1 MNDSVNYVPNTQDAQ
16 GGRTIY
22 FDIGDVF
29 KQLDNNNTSVYREAV
44 PIPKYADML
53 KEFKRMGYRIGIIIT
68 SSPDK
73 MEEAKQQWLQ
83 KNDISPYVD
92 SFQFIPQG
100 VSKYEIAED
109 KTGVLVSDDDK
120 ALNTWF
126 SDRIKII
133 K

>member
-1 MNDSVNYVPNTQDAQ
+1 MNDSFNYVPNTQDAQ
-16 GGRTIY
+16 DGRTIY

-29 KQLDNNNTSVYREAV
+29 KRLDNNDTS
-44 PIPKYADML
+44 IPKYL
-53 KEFKRMGYRIGIIIT
+53 KEFKKMGYRIGIIAT

-83 KNDISPYVD
+83 KNTISPYVD
-92 SFQFIPQG
+92 SFQVIPQG

>member
-1 MNDSVNYVPNTQDAQ
+1 MNDSFNYVPNIQDAQ

-29 KQLDNNNTSVYREAV
+29 KRTDTSDLS
-44 PIPKYADML
+44 PIPKYL
-53 KEFKRMGYRIGIIIT
+53 KEFKKMGYRIGIIAT
-68 SSPDK
+68 SSQDK
-73 MEEAKQQWLQ
+73 MEEVKQQWLQ
-83 KNDISPYVD
+83 KNAISPYVD
-92 SFQFIPQG
+92 SFQLIPQG
-100 VSKYEIAED
+100 VSKYEVVED

>member
-1 MNDSVNYVPNTQDAQ
+1 MNDSFNYVPNTQDAQ
-16 GGRTIY
+16 DGRTIY
-22 FDIGDVF
+22 FDIGDVS
-29 KQLDNNNTSVYREAV
+29 KHLDNNDTS
-44 PIPKYADML
+44 ILKYL
-53 KEFKRMGYRIGIIIT
+53 KEFKRMGYRIGIIAT

-73 MEEAKQQWLQ
+73 MEEVKQQWLQ

-92 SFQFIPQG
+92 SFQFIPQD

>member
-1 MNDSVNYVPNTQDAQ
+1 MNDSFNYVPNTQDAQ
-16 GGRTIY
+16 DGRTIY
-22 FDIGDVF
+22 FDIGDVS
-29 KQLDNNNTSVYREAV
+29 KHLDNNDTS
-44 PIPKYADML
+44 IPKYL
-53 KEFKRMGYRIGIIIT
+53 KEFKKMGYRIGIIAT

-83 KNDISPYVD
+83 KNTISPYVD
-92 SFQFIPQG
+92 SFQLIPQG

>member
-1 MNDSVNYVPNTQDAQ
+1 MNDSFNYVPNTQDAQ
-16 GGRTIY
+16 SGRTIY
-22 FDIGDVF
+22 FDIGDIS
-29 KQLDNNNTSVYREAV
+29 KRLDNNDTS
-44 PIPKYADML
+44 IPKYL
-53 KEFKRMGYRIGIIIT
+53 KEFKGMGYRIGIIIT

-83 KNDISPYVD
+83 KNAISPYVD
-92 SFQFIPQG
+92 SFQVIPQG
-100 VSKYEIAED
+100 VSKYEVAED

>member
-22 FDIGDVF
+22 FDIGDVS
-29 KQLDNNNTSVYREAV
+29 KRLDNNDTS
-44 PIPKYADML
+44 IPKYL
-53 KEFKRMGYRIGIIIT
+53 KEFKRMGYRIGIIAT
-68 SSPDK
+68 SSLDK

-83 KNDISPYVD
+83 KNTISPYVD
-92 SFQFIPQG
+92 SFQVIPQG
-100 VSKYEIAED
+100 VSKYEVAED

>member
-1 MNDSVNYVPNTQDAQ
+1 MNDSFNYVPNTQDAQ

-22 FDIGDVF
+22 FDI
-29 KQLDNNNTSVYREAV
+29 DNVLS
-44 PIPKYADML
+44 PIPKHVDML
-53 KEFKRMGYRIGIIIT
+53 KEFKKMGYRIGIVAT

-73 MEEAKQQWLQ
+73 MEEAKQQWLERQ
-83 KNDISPYVD
+83 GLTPFID
-92 SFQFIPQG
+92 SFQLIPQD
-100 VSKYEIAED
+100 VSKYEVAED

>member
-29 KQLDNNNTSVYREAV
+29 KRLDNNDTRVLS
-44 PIPKYADML
+44 PILKYL
-53 KEFKRMGYRIGIIIT
+53 KEFKKMGYRIGIIAT

-83 KNDISPYVD
+83 KNTIFPYVD
-92 SFQFIPQG
+92 SFQLIPQG
-100 VSKYEIAED
+100 VSKYEVAED

>member
-1 MNDSVNYVPNTQDAQ
+1 MNDSFNYVPNIQDAQ

-29 KQLDNNNTSVYREAV
+29 KRTDTSDLS
-44 PIPKYADML
+44 PIPKYL
-53 KEFKRMGYRIGIIIT
+53 KEFKKMGYRIGIIAT
-68 SSPDK
+68 SSLDK

-83 KNDISPYVD
+83 KNVISPYVD
-92 SFQFIPQG
+92 SFQLIPQG
-100 VSKYEIAED
+100 VSKYEVAED

>member
-1 MNDSVNYVPNTQDAQ
+1 MNDSFNYVPNIQDAQ

-29 KQLDNNNTSVYREAV
+29 KRTDTSNLS
-44 PIPKYADML
+44 PIPKYL
-53 KEFKRMGYRIGIIIT
+53 KEFKRMGYRIGIIAT
-68 SSPDK
+68 SSQDK
-73 MEEAKQQWLQ
+73 MEEVKQQWLQ
-83 KNDISPYVD
+83 KNTISPYVD

>member
-1 MNDSVNYVPNTQDAQ
+1 MNDSFNYVLNTQDAQ
-16 GGRTIY
+16 DGRTIY
-22 FDIGDVF
+22 FDIGDVS
-29 KQLDNNNTSVYREAV
+29 KHLDNNDTS
-44 PIPKYADML
+44 ILKYL
-53 KEFKRMGYRIGIIIT
+53 KEFKRMGYRIGIIAT

-73 MEEAKQQWLQ
+73 MEEVKQQWLQ

-92 SFQFIPQG
+92 SFQFIPQD

>member
-1 MNDSVNYVPNTQDAQ
+1 MNDSDNYVPNTQDAQ

-29 KQLDNNNTSVYREAV
+29 KQTDTSVYREAV

-53 KEFKRMGYRIGIIIT
+53 KEFKRMGYRIGIIAT

-83 KNDISPYVD
+83 KNAISPYVD
-92 SFQFIPQG
+92 SFQLIPQG
-100 VSKYEIAED
+100 VSKYEVAED

>member
-1 MNDSVNYVPNTQDAQ
+1 MNDSFNYVPNTQDAQ
-16 GGRTIY
+16 DGRTIY

-29 KQLDNNNTSVYREAV
+29 KRLDNNDTS
-44 PIPKYADML
+44 IPKYL
-53 KEFKRMGYRIGIIIT
+53 KEFKRMGYRIGIIAT

-73 MEEAKQQWLQ
+73 MEEVKQQWLQ

-92 SFQFIPQG
+92 SFQFIPQD

>member
-1 MNDSVNYVPNTQDAQ
+1 MNDSFNYVPNTQDAQ
-16 GGRTIY
+16 DGRTIY

-29 KQLDNNNTSVYREAV
+29 KRTDTSDLSL
-44 PIPKYADML
+44 IPKYL
-53 KEFKRMGYRIGIIIT
+53 KEFKKMGYRIGIIAT
-68 SSPDK
+68 SPQDK

-83 KNDISPYVD
+83 KNTISPYVD
-92 SFQFIPQG
+92 SFQLIPQG

>member
-1 MNDSVNYVPNTQDAQ
+1 MNDFFNYVPNTQDAQ

-22 FDIGDVF
+22 FDIGDIF
-29 KQLDNNNTSVYREAV
+29 KQPDTSDLS
-44 PIPKYADML
+44 PIPKYL
-53 KEFKRMGYRIGIIIT
+53 KEFKKMGYRIGIIAT
-68 SSPDK
+68 SSQDK

-83 KNDISPYVD
+83 KNTVSPYID
-92 SFQFIPQG
+92 SFQLIPQG
-100 VSKYEIAED
+100 VSKYEVAED

-120 ALNTWF
+120 TLNTWF

>member
-16 GGRTIY
+16 DGRTIY
-22 FDIGDVF
+22 FDI
-29 KQLDNNNTSVYREAV
+29 DNVLS
-44 PIPKYADML
+44 PISKYVDMI
-53 KEFKRMGYRIGIIIT
+53 KEFKRMGYRIGIITT
-68 SSPDK
+68 SSS
-73 MEEAKQQWLQ
+73 EEVKQQWIQ
-83 KNDISPYVD
+83 KNTISPYVD
-92 SFQFIPQG
+92 SFQLIPQG

-120 ALNTWF
+120 TLNTWF

>member
-1 MNDSVNYVPNTQDAQ
+1 MNDSFNYVPNTQDAQ
-16 GGRTIY
+16 SGRTIY
-22 FDIGDVF
+22 FDIGDVL
-29 KQLDNNNTSVYREAV
+29 KRLDDNDIS
-44 PIPKYADML
+44 IPKYL
-53 KEFKRMGYRIGIIIT
+53 KEFKGMGYRIGIIAT

-73 MEEAKQQWLQ
+73 MEEVKQQWLQ
-83 KNDISPYVD
+83 KNTISPYVD
-92 SFQFIPQG
+92 SFQVIPQG
-100 VSKYEIAED
+100 VSKYEVAED

>member
-1 MNDSVNYVPNTQDAQ
+1 MNDSFNYVPNTQDAQ
-16 GGRTIY
+16 DGRTIY

-29 KQLDNNNTSVYREAV
+29 KRLDNNDTS
-44 PIPKYADML
+44 IPKYL
-53 KEFKRMGYRIGIIIT
+53 KEFKRMGYRIGIIAT
-68 SSPDK
+68 SSSDK

-83 KNDISPYVD
+83 EKDISSYVD
-92 SFQFIPQG
+92 SFQLIPQG
-100 VSKYEIAED
+100 VSKYEVVKD
-109 KTGVLVSDDDK
+109 KTGVLISDDDK

>member
-22 FDIGDVF
+22 FDIGDVS
-29 KQLDNNNTSVYREAV
+29 KRLDNNTSVYREAV
-44 PIPKYADML
+44 PIPKYANML
-53 KEFKRMGYRIGIIIT
+53 KEFKRMGYRIGIIAT
-68 SSPDK
+68 SSQDK
-73 MEEAKQQWLQ
+73 MDEAKQQWFQ
-83 KNDISPYVD
+83 KNTISPYVD

-100 VSKYEIAED
+100 VSKYEVAED

>member
-29 KQLDNNNTSVYREAV
+29 KRTDTSVYSEAV

-53 KEFKRMGYRIGIIIT
+53 KEFKRMGYRIGIIAT

-83 KNDISPYVD
+83 KNTISPYVD
-92 SFQFIPQG
+92 SFQLIPQG
-100 VSKYEIAED
+100 VSKYEVAED

>member
-1 MNDSVNYVPNTQDAQ
+1 MNDSFNYVPNTQDAQ
-16 GGRTIY
+16 DGRTIY
-22 FDIGDVF
+22 FDI
-29 KQLDNNNTSVYREAV
+29 DNVLS
-44 PIPKYADML
+44 PIPKYL
-53 KEFKRMGYRIGIIIT
+53 KEFKRMGYKIGIITT
-68 SSPDK
+68 SSQDK

-83 KNDISPYVD
+83 ENDISSYVD
-92 SFQFIPQG
+92 SFQVIPQG
-100 VSKYEIAED
+100 VSKYEVAED

>member
-1 MNDSVNYVPNTQDAQ
+1 MNDSFNYVPNTQDAQ
-16 GGRTIY
+16 DGRTIY
-22 FDIGDVF
+22 FDID
-29 KQLDNNNTSVYREAV
+29 SVLS
-44 PIPKYADML
+44 PIPKYVDML
-53 KEFKRMGYRIGIIIT
+53 KEFKRMGYRIGIIAT
-68 SSPDK
+68 SSP
-73 MEEAKQQWLQ
+73 EEVKQQWLQ

-92 SFQFIPQG
+92 SFQFIPQD

>member
-1 MNDSVNYVPNTQDAQ
+1 MNDSFNYVPNTQDAQ
-16 GGRTIY
+16 DGRTIY
-22 FDIGDVF
+22 FDIGDVS
-29 KQLDNNNTSVYREAV
+29 KHLDNNDTS
-44 PIPKYADML
+44 ILKYL
-53 KEFKRMGYRIGIIIT
+53 KEFKRMGYRIGIIAT

-83 KNDISPYVD
+83 KNTISPYVD
-92 SFQFIPQG
+92 SFQLIPQG

>member
-1 MNDSVNYVPNTQDAQ
+1 MNDSFNYIPNTQDAQ
-16 GGRTIY
+16 DGRTIY
-22 FDIGDVF
+22 FDVRDVS
-29 KQLDNNNTSVYREAV
+29 KHLDNNDTS
-44 PIPKYADML
+44 IPKYL
-53 KEFKRMGYRIGIIIT
+53 KEFKRMGYRIGIIAT

-73 MEEAKQQWLQ
+73 MEEVKQQWLQ

-92 SFQFIPQG
+92 SFQVIPQG
-100 VSKYEIAED
+100 VSKYEVAED

>member
-1 MNDSVNYVPNTQDAQ
+1 MNDSFNYVPNTQDAQ

-29 KQLDNNNTSVYREAV
+29 KRTDASVLSS
-44 PIPKYADML
+44 IPKYL
-53 KEFKRMGYRIGIIIT
+53 KEFKRMGYRIGIIAT
-68 SSPDK
+68 SSQDK
-73 MEEAKQQWLQ
+73 MEEVKQQWLQ
-83 KNDISPYVD
+83 KNAISPYVD
-92 SFQFIPQG
+92 SFQLIPQG

>member
-1 MNDSVNYVPNTQDAQ
+1 MNDSFNYVPNTQDAQ
-16 GGRTIY
+16 DGRTIY
-22 FDIGDVF
+22 FDI
-29 KQLDNNNTSVYREAV
+29 DNVLS
-44 PIPKYADML
+44 PISKYL
-53 KEFKRMGYRIGIIIT
+53 KEFKKMGYRIGIIAT

-73 MEEAKQQWLQ
+73 MDEAKQQWIQ
-83 KNDISPYVD
+83 KNAISPYVD
-92 SFQFIPQG
+92 SFQLIPQG
-100 VSKYEIAED
+100 VSKYEVAED

>member
-1 MNDSVNYVPNTQDAQ
+1 MNDSVNYIPNTQDAQ
-16 GGRTIY
+16 DGRTIY
-22 FDIGDVF
+22 FDIGDVS
-29 KQLDNNNTSVYREAV
+29 KSLDNNDTS
-44 PIPKYADML
+44 IPKYL
-53 KEFKRMGYRIGIIIT
+53 KEFKRMGYRIGIITNT
-68 SSPDK
+68 SDK
-73 MEEAKQQWLQ
+73 MNEEAKQQWLQ

-92 SFQFIPQG
+92 SFQLIPQG
-100 VSKYEIAED
+100 VSKYEVAED

>member
-1 MNDSVNYVPNTQDAQ
+1 MNDSFNYVPNIQDAQ

-22 FDIGDVF
+22 FDIGDVL
-29 KQLDNNNTSVYREAV
+29 KQPDNNDIS
-44 PIPKYADML
+44 IPKYL
-53 KEFKRMGYRIGIIIT
+53 KEFKRMGYRIGIIAT

-73 MEEAKQQWLQ
+73 MDEAKQQWLQ
-83 KNDISPYVD
+83 KNAISPYVD
-92 SFQFIPQG
+92 SFQLIPQG
-100 VSKYEIAED
+100 VSKYEVVED

>member
-1 MNDSVNYVPNTQDAQ
+1 MNDSFNYVPNTRDAQ

-22 FDIGDVF
+22 FDIGDIS
-29 KQLDNNNTSVYREAV
+29 KRLDNNDAS
-44 PIPKYADML
+44 IPKYL
-53 KEFKRMGYRIGIIIT
+53 KEFKRMGYRIGIIAT
-68 SSPDK
+68 SSLDK

-83 KNDISPYVD
+83 KNTISPYVD
-92 SFQFIPQG
+92 NFQVIPQG
-100 VSKYEIAED
+100 VSKYEVAED

>member
-1 MNDSVNYVPNTQDAQ
+1 MNDSFNYVPNTQDAQ
-16 GGRTIY
+16 SGRTIY

-29 KQLDNNNTSVYREAV
+29 KRLDNNDTS
-44 PIPKYADML
+44 IPKYL
-53 KEFKRMGYRIGIIIT
+53 KEFKKMGYRIGIIAT

-73 MEEAKQQWLQ
+73 IEEAKQQWLQ

-92 SFQFIPQG
+92 SFQLIPQG
-100 VSKYEIAED
+100 VSKYEVAED
-109 KTGVLVSDDDK
+109 KTGVLASDDDK